1 MRLYGC
7 LYLMGELLSLNKKG
21 GGDIKSKHNGMA
33 ILTLPITVPLAIIFA
48 KGSLS
53 KPIKSL
59 FNAETTAFI
68 LILMVTG
75 LYLYPLAS
83 GFGIHFKWESKQ
95 KHKSV
100 EIWIDNRKNEKKQ
113 P

>member
-1 MRLYGC
+1 M
-7 LYLMGELLSLNKKG
+7 LLSLDKKG
-21 GGDIKSKHNGMA
+21 GGDIKSKHSGMA
-33 ILTLPITVPLAIIFA
+33 ILTLPITVPIAIIFA

-53 KPIKSL
+53 APIKSL
-59 FNAETTAFI
+59 FNAETPTLI

-75 LYLYPLAS
+75 IYLYPLVS

-100 EIWIDNRKNEKKQ
+100 EIWIDNRNDEKKQ